1 MMPEWEAI
9 IGVEVHVELKTATK
23 AFCACPT
30 DFGME
35 PNTAVCPIAA
45 EWRGGAVRGDG
56 GTGTARH
63 DPPENVVRS

>member
-1 MMPEWEAI
+1 MMSEWEAI

-35 PNTAVCPIAA
+35 PNTAVCPIS
-45 EWRGGAVRGDG
+45 ECRVLC
-56 GTGTARH
+56 
-63 DPPENVVRS
+63 RS